1 VITLPELIKQ
11 AVENRV
17 SQVHTSIPGRVESY
31 DASKRKASIKPLVKR
46 RYRDGRVDDM
56 PVVVNVPV
64 VFPEGGG
71 ARITFPVSRGD
82 TGLLV
87 FAERSIDVW
96 LSRGGDV
103 DPNDF
108 RKHDISDGVFIPGL
122 HPFNSAPSADAS
134 SVVIEFGGAKIK
146 IQPDEKLAIG
156 TSAAEL
162 LDLFEQT
169 LTGLEQATVSTA
181 LGPQPLINAATF
193 TAIKTLLAQ
202 IKGTL

>member
-1 VITLPELIKQ
+1 MITLPELIKQ

-56 PVVVNVPV
+56 PVVANVPV

-181 LGPQPLINAATF
+181 LGPQPLINSATF